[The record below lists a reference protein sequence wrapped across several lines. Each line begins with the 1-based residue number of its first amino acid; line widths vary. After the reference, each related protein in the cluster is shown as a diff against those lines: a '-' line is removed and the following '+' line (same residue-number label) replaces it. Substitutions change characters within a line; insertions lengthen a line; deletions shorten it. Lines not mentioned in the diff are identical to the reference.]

1 MVAFPAQPI
10 NRLQS
15 ASGTPL
21 DGGPARGA
29 SDTLGMMG
37 RLSDLFRQLLV
48 DGVGIT
54 LAPWCVVG
62 VILILSGPRPLRK
75 AIAFLLGAATTMTA
89 ILIVCELLV
98 GRLEVTSADTAS
110 YRVEWV
116 KLVLAL
122 LLLGYG
128 LWRWS
133 RPPVPPST
141 PRWLTLIDRLNVPT
155 AYAIGLVMP
164 NPVFA
169 AAGSLQIVKAD
180 LSTTGHRRLAGLLHP
195 GLVVFDDHAGCAV
208 REVSGGDR
216 PAPCRAGSSG
226 SACTPARS

>member
-1 MVAFPAQPI
+1 
-10 NRLQS
+10 
-15 ASGTPL
+15 
-21 DGGPARGA
+21 
-29 SDTLGMMG
+29 MMG

-75 AIAFLLGAATTMTA
+75 AVAFLLGAATTMTV

-110 YRVEWV
+110 NRVEWV

-155 AYAIGLVMP
+155 AFAIGLVMP

-169 AAGSLQIVKAD
+169 AAGSIQIVKAN
-180 LSTTGHRRLAGLLHP
+180 LSTAATVAWLVFFILVSLSSMITPVALYARSPAATGLRLAGWKEWLGVHTGQILTWMCIGYG
-195 GLVVFDDHAGCAV
+195 GLIAA
-208 REVSGGDR
+208 E
-216 PAPCRAGSSG
+216 
-226 SACTPARS
+226 SALALF